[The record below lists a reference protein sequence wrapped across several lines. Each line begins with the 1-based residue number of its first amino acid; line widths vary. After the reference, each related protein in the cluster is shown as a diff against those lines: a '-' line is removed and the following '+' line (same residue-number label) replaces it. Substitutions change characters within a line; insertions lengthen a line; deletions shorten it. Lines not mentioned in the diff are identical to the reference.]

1 MSLPGHKSRLD
12 SLFDQLK
19 VAFSEE
25 YARGSSDAIE
35 RIVGVA
41 QIRMS
46 DKTSPLARKVDEINT
61 KKKRA
66 PRGASRLLVEKALKD
81 QQRTIKE
88 IVAFAKTDVEK
99 LVPYHTVRLELERG
113 KKEKRYKNNNGKWS
127 LLV

>member
-1 MSLPGHKSRLD
+1 MSLPGQKSTLD

-25 YARGSSDAIE
+25 YERGSSDAIE

-46 DKTSPLARKVDEINT
+46 DKTSPFARKVDEINT

-113 KKEKRYKNNNGKWS
+113 KKEKRYKNNNSKWS